1 MWPAPTYGVIS
12 VIARLSLATLA
23 CKMEAFISRYVDSEG
38 LDHALAAIIRR
49 AGLILI
55 RCDVFSYTKANT
67 DCQSWVQSVQG
78 GQRS

>member
-1 MWPAPTYGVIS
+1 MWPAPTYGVVG

-23 CKMEAFISRYVDSEG
+23 CKMEGFMSRYMDCEG
-38 LDHALAAIIRR
+38 LSHAAIIRR

-55 RCDVFSYTKANT
+55 PCDVSSYTKANT